1 MNLPVACYNLLVP
14 NYNCSAISN
23 KLFFWQFWAC
33 LCKIVSYYIIKL
45 QHSKPYSLMTTHAH
59 FTDENTEMMGVGTTA
74 GSQKC
79 LWVRNLGFT
88 AQCLSLSF
96 ESVHRAIKGCVFL
109 GGRFSQCKAFPHMSF
124 KEDTAL
130 VILLLFIHSPGDS
143 PSVLIPHV
151 NTYLRVQ
158 TIHKYK
164 WEDLGCVVFVLGL
177 STSSYILVIIA
188 SPNKSRIVLLVCA
201 VICEFV
207 F

>member
-1 MNLPVACYNLLVP
+1 
-14 NYNCSAISN
+14 
-23 KLFFWQFWAC
+23 
-33 LCKIVSYYIIKL
+33 
-45 QHSKPYSLMTTHAH
+45 
-59 FTDENTEMMGVGTTA
+59 
-74 GSQKC
+74 
-79 LWVRNLGFT
+79 
-88 AQCLSLSF
+88 
-96 ESVHRAIKGCVFL
+96 
-109 GGRFSQCKAFPHMSF
+109 MSF